1 MRAERRRRV
10 PGGLR
15 DFVYAFSTRA
25 ARNVVMAVALRN
37 LFCVL
42 CVSHIIAGCNE
53 PAPARIAAK
62 VQPEPTF
69 YRSLADQRAIVDQD
83 AARDMI
89 SLYRRNN
96 GLSAVDIDPK
106 LQQAAQAQAD
116 AMAKSNVLDHNVRG
130 SLAARLADIDLRR
143 ASAVENVSAGYHTLA
158 EAFSGWR
165 QSTPHNRNMLER
177 RAKHMGIATAYAPG
191 TKYKVFW
198 ALILTD

>member
-1 MRAERRRRV
+1 MTRNEMMTV
-10 PGGLR
+10 
-15 DFVYAFSTRA
+15 AFRKLLCLLSLPL
-25 ARNVVMAVALRN
+25 AVAACSDSAPDRVAAN
-37 LFCVL
+37 
-42 CVSHIIAGCNE
+42 AGRE
-53 PAPARIAAK
+53 PN
-62 VQPEPTF
+62 F
-69 YRSLADQRAIVDQD
+69 YHSLAMHGAMVDQS

-96 GLSAVDIDPK
+96 GLTAVAIDPK

-116 AMAKSNVLDHNVRG
+116 AMAKSNSLDHNVRG
-130 SLAARLADIDLRR
+130 SLESRLSAIGLRN

-165 QSTPHNRNMLER
+165 QSAPHNRNMLER
-177 RAKHMGIATAYAPG
+177 RANRMGIATAYAPG